1 MTKLECNVTN
11 CLHNADNCC
20 CKQAIMVDGHDAKEK
35 EQTCCGSFDENKG
48 GLFKNVFKTPES
60 RLEVSC
66 EAVQCIYNENHRCAA
81 EHIGNAGDCA
91 IRAEQTLCTTFE
103 KN

>member
-66 EAVQCIYNENHRCAA
+66 EALRETAQ
-81 EHIGNAGDCA
+81 AGRSRHSVLHSRR
-91 IRAEQTLCTTFE
+91 IKILF
-103 KN
+103 